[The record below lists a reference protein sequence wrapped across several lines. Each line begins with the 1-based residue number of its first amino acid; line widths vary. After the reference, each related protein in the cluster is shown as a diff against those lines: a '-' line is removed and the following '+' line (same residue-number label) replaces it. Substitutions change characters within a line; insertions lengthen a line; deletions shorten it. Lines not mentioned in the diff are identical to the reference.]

1 MPKTAQK
8 DASVA
13 TVKKQGA
20 AMKHIKKYWQ
30 WYAMMFIPV
39 VYYIVFRYIPMFGN
53 IIAFRRYRAGSNIF
67 GDEWSGL
74 KYFNQFMKD
83 QNFWRAFKN
92 TLLLNFKYLIISFPL
107 TLIFALLLNEVKNV
121 HFKKI
126 VQTISYLPHFIS
138 MVIVAGMVREI
149 LSTSGPI
156 NNLITKL
163 GGEAITFISLPEWF
177 TTIFVT
183 TGVWQGLGWG
193 TILYL
198 AAMSGINTELYE
210 AAELDGANRFQ
221 RCLHVTIPAILPTIS
236 TLLVLN
242 IGSLCGSAAF
252 EKVFLLYTPTTYET
266 ADIIAKTTLTSEVL
280 GNRTVPATAGS
291 WKWEK
296 LRDINFFL
304 QYSSNCADEHVR
316 LEYEGV
322 ARFFRAWFYFEKVKH
337 YGDVPWVDRPIDAG
351 DPLLFEKGRDPRE
364 MVMQKVIED
373 LDFAVTNLPVERSVY
388 RVTRWAALALKSRVC
403 LFEGTFRKYHGL
415 KDWESYLTACAT
427 ASKRFIDE
435 SGYSVYTT
443 GTTPYLNLFSS
454 LKALDTEIV
463 LARVYNTAIGLKH
476 DVNGY
481 LTSITMGRPGL
492 LKNIANMYLM
502 KDGTPFTSQPGWET
516 MQLPEES
523 KNRDGRFAQTVRTP
537 GYKRIDDTALSA
549 PNLAATMT
557 GYQLVKYL
565 QSAKYDSYNAST
577 NDLPLLRAAEVML
590 NYAEAKAEL
599 GTLTQEDIDLA
610 IKPLRDRA
618 GVANLSLTKANA
630 SPDPYLASPETGYA
644 NVTGDNKGVI
654 LEIRRE
660 RTVEL
665 LMENLRYWDIMRW
678 KEGKRFEKPFTGLY
692 FPGTGSYDLN
702 NDGVDDVCIW
712 SGSKPATS
720 APAVYELN
728 KEIFLS
734 GGDSGYIIIHTDYAR
749 SWNEERDYLYPVPT
763 DDRVLTQGAI
773 TQNPG
778 WNDGLNF

>member
-1 MPKTAQK
+1 MKTMNYIK
-8 DASVA
+8 IGIAS
-13 TVKKQGA
+13 
-20 AMKHIKKYWQ
+20 
-30 WYAMMFIPV
+30 
-39 VYYIVFRYIPMFGN
+39 
-53 IIAFRRYRAGSNIF
+53 S
-67 GDEWSGL
+67 
-74 KYFNQFMKD
+74 
-83 QNFWRAFKN
+83 
-92 TLLLNFKYLIISFPL
+92 
-107 TLIFALLLNEVKNV
+107 
-121 HFKKI
+121 
-126 VQTISYLPHFIS
+126 
-138 MVIVAGMVREI
+138 I
-149 LSTSGPI
+149 LSIAAGCTSFLEEDLKSSLAPDNTYTSSLGFEVGATGLYAIARSEYNTWGENGAFMHNGACAYEVLQISTDLCRMGTVRDGSLVPFAEMTL
-156 NNLITKL
+156 NPSTLFVGSYWNWAYNLIASANELLIYSEKNNNWDYPTDK
-163 GGEAITFISLPEWF
+163 
-177 TTIFVT
+177 
-183 TGVWQGLGWG
+183 Q
-193 TILYL
+193 LYQ
-198 AAMSGINTELYE
+198 
-210 AAELDGANRFQ
+210 AE
-221 RCLHVTIPAILPTIS
+221 
-236 TLLVLN
+236 
-242 IGSLCGSAAF
+242 
-252 EKVFLLYTPTTYET
+252 
-266 ADIIAKTTLTSEVL
+266 
-280 GNRTVPATAGS
+280 
-291 WKWEK
+291 
-296 LRDINFFL
+296 
-304 QYSSNCADEHVR
+304 
-316 LEYEGV
+316 
-322 ARFFRAWFYFEKVKH
+322 ARFFRAYAYRTLVYL

-463 LARVYNTAIGLKH
+463 LARAYNTAIGLKH

-516 MQLPEES
+516 MQLPDES
-523 KNRDGRFAQTVRTP
+523 RNRDGRFAQTVRTP
-537 GYKRIDDTALSA
+537 GYKRVDDTAESA

-565 QSAKYDSYNAST
+565 TSAKYDSYQAST
-577 NDLPLLRAAEVML
+577 SDLPLFRAAEVLL

-599 GTLTQEDIDLA
+599 GTLTQDDIELS
-610 IKPLRDRA
+610 INPLRERA
-618 GVANLSLTKANA
+618 DVADLSLTEANA
-630 SPDPYLASPETGYA
+630 HPDPYLASAETGYA

-702 NDGVDDVCIW
+702 SDGVDDVCIW
-712 SGSKPATS
+712 SGSKPSTS
-720 APAVYELN
+720 AATVYELN
-728 KEIFLS
+728 KDIFLS
-734 GGDSGYIIIHTDYAR
+734 EGDRGNIIVHTDYVR
-749 SWNEERDYLYPVPT
+749 TWNEERDYLYPIPT

-778 WNDGLNF
+778 WKDGLNF

>member
-1 MPKTAQK
+1 
-8 DASVA
+8 
-13 TVKKQGA
+13 
-20 AMKHIKKYWQ
+20 
-30 WYAMMFIPV
+30 MFPS
-39 VYYIVFRYIPMFGN
+39 
-53 IIAFRRYRAGSNIF
+53 A
-67 GDEWSGL
+67 
-74 KYFNQFMKD
+74 
-83 QNFWRAFKN
+83 
-92 TLLLNFKYLIISFPL
+92 
-107 TLIFALLLNEVKNV
+107 
-121 HFKKI
+121 
-126 VQTISYLPHFIS
+126 
-138 MVIVAGMVREI
+138 
-149 LSTSGPI
+149 
-156 NNLITKL
+156 
-163 GGEAITFISLPEWF
+163 
-177 TTIFVT
+177 
-183 TGVWQGLGWG
+183 G
-193 TILYL
+193 TIY
-198 AAMSGINTELYE
+198 G
-210 AAELDGANRFQ
+210 
-221 RCLHVTIPAILPTIS
+221 
-236 TLLVLN
+236 
-242 IGSLCGSAAF
+242 
-252 EKVFLLYTPTTYET
+252 ET

-463 LARVYNTAIGLKH
+463 LARAYNTAIGLKH

-702 NDGVDDVCIW
+702 NDGVNDVCIW

>member
-1 MPKTAQK
+1 M
-8 DASVA
+8 
-13 TVKKQGA
+13 
-20 AMKHIKKYWQ
+20 KKY
-30 WYAMMFIPV
+30 
-39 VYYIVFRYIPMFGN
+39 
-53 IIAFRRYRAGSNIF
+53 
-67 GDEWSGL
+67 
-74 KYFNQFMKD
+74 
-83 QNFWRAFKN
+83 
-92 TLLLNFKYLIISFPL
+92 
-107 TLIFALLLNEVKNV
+107 
-121 HFKKI
+121 
-126 VQTISYLPHFIS
+126 
-138 MVIVAGMVREI
+138 
-149 LSTSGPI
+149 
-156 NNLITKL
+156 
-163 GGEAITFISLPEWF
+163 
-177 TTIFVT
+177 
-183 TGVWQGLGWG
+183 
-193 TILYL
+193 ILYL
-198 AAMSGINTELYE
+198 LAGVAACGLNSCEDALDRFPKDRLSPDEFFHTEE
-210 AAELDGANRFQ
+210 ECQ
-221 RCLHVTIPAILPTIS
+221 
-236 TLLVLN
+236 
-242 IGSLCGSAAF
+242 
-252 EKVFLLYTPTTYET
+252 LYTNDFYTIFPSAGAIYGET

-280 GNRTVPATAGS
+280 GNRTVPAKADS

-304 QYSSNCADEHVR
+304 QYSSNCTDEHVR
-316 LEYEGV
+316 LQYEGV
-322 ARFFRAWFYFEKVKH
+322 ARFFRAYFYFEKVKY
-337 YGDVPWVDRPIDAG
+337 YGDVPWVDRPIASD
-351 DPLLFEKGRDPRE
+351 DQELYKGRDSRE
-364 MVMQKVIED
+364 MVMQKVIGD
-373 LDFAVTNLPVERSVY
+373 LDFAIANLPAEKSVY
-388 RVTRWAALALKSRVC
+388 RVTRWTALALKSRVC

-415 KDWESYLTACAT
+415 EGYESYLSACET
-427 ASKRFIDE
+427 ASKRFMSE
-435 SGYSVYTT
+435 SGYSVYTS

-454 LKALDTEIV
+454 LKAIDTEIV
-463 LARVYNTAIGLKH
+463 LARAYNTAIGLKH

-502 KDGTPFTSQPGWET
+502 KDGTPFTAQPGWET
-516 MQLPEES
+516 MQLPDES

-565 QSAKYDSYNAST
+565 QAAKYDSYNAST
-577 NDLPLLRAAEVML
+577 SDMPLFRAAEVLL

-599 GTLTQEDIDLA
+599 GTLTQGDIDLS

-618 GVANLSLTKANA
+618 GVVNLSLEAANA
-630 SPDPYLASPETGYA
+630 APDPYLASAETGYA

-702 NDGVDDVCIW
+702 GDGVDDICIW
-712 SGSKPATS
+712 SGSKPSTS
-720 APAVYELN
+720 APVVYELG

-734 GGDSGYIIIHTDYAR
+734 GGESGYVIVHTDYTR
-749 SWNEERDYLYPVPT
+749 TWNEARDYLYPVPT

>member
-1 MPKTAQK
+1 M
-8 DASVA
+8 
-13 TVKKQGA
+13 
-20 AMKHIKKYWQ
+20 KKY
-30 WYAMMFIPV
+30 IL
-39 VYYIVFRYIPMFGN
+39 YI
-53 IIAFRRYRAGSNIF
+53 
-67 GDEWSGL
+67 L
-74 KYFNQFMKD
+74 
-83 QNFWRAFKN
+83 
-92 TLLLNFKYLIISFPL
+92 
-107 TLIFALLLNEVKNV
+107 
-121 HFKKI
+121 
-126 VQTISYLPHFIS
+126 
-138 MVIVAGMVREI
+138 
-149 LSTSGPI
+149 
-156 NNLITKL
+156 
-163 GGEAITFISLPEWF
+163 
-177 TTIFVT
+177 
-183 TGVWQGLGWG
+183 TGVAACGLCSCEDALDRYPKDRLTPDNFFHTEEECQLYTNDFYTMFPSAG
-193 TILYL
+193 TIY
-198 AAMSGINTELYE
+198 G
-210 AAELDGANRFQ
+210 
-221 RCLHVTIPAILPTIS
+221 
-236 TLLVLN
+236 
-242 IGSLCGSAAF
+242 
-252 EKVFLLYTPTTYET
+252 ET

-463 LARVYNTAIGLKH
+463 LARAYNTAIGLKH

-577 NDLPLLRAAEVML
+577 NDLPLLRAVPGPQDAAFTVQGRQDFIHGIYTLTPDCDRMACKLAGTPLQMCRGADILSDGIVPGSVQVSADGQPIVML
-590 NYAEAKAEL
+590 ADHQTTGGYAKIATVISA
-599 GTLTQEDIDLA
+599 DLPA
-610 IKPLRDRA
+610 LAQLRPGQRVCFTFVTPARAVQAARQQAALWQRVRDR
-618 GVANLSLTKANA
+618 L
-630 SPDPYLASPETGYA
+630 
-644 NVTGDNKGVI
+644 
-654 LEIRRE
+654 
-660 RTVEL
+660 
-665 LMENLRYWDIMRW
+665 
-678 KEGKRFEKPFTGLY
+678 
-692 FPGTGSYDLN
+692 
-702 NDGVDDVCIW
+702 
-712 SGSKPATS
+712 
-720 APAVYELN
+720 
-728 KEIFLS
+728 
-734 GGDSGYIIIHTDYAR
+734 
-749 SWNEERDYLYPVPT
+749 
-763 DDRVLTQGAI
+763 
-773 TQNPG
+773 
-778 WNDGLNF
+778 

>member
-1 MPKTAQK
+1 M
-8 DASVA
+8 
-13 TVKKQGA
+13 
-20 AMKHIKKYWQ
+20 KKY
-30 WYAMMFIPV
+30 IL
-39 VYYIVFRYIPMFGN
+39 YI
-53 IIAFRRYRAGSNIF
+53 
-67 GDEWSGL
+67 L
-74 KYFNQFMKD
+74 
-83 QNFWRAFKN
+83 
-92 TLLLNFKYLIISFPL
+92 
-107 TLIFALLLNEVKNV
+107 
-121 HFKKI
+121 
-126 VQTISYLPHFIS
+126 
-138 MVIVAGMVREI
+138 
-149 LSTSGPI
+149 
-156 NNLITKL
+156 
-163 GGEAITFISLPEWF
+163 
-177 TTIFVT
+177 
-183 TGVWQGLGWG
+183 TGVAACGLCSCEDALDRYPKDRLTPDNFFHTEEECQLYTNDFYTMFPSAG
-193 TILYL
+193 TIY
-198 AAMSGINTELYE
+198 G
-210 AAELDGANRFQ
+210 
-221 RCLHVTIPAILPTIS
+221 
-236 TLLVLN
+236 
-242 IGSLCGSAAF
+242 
-252 EKVFLLYTPTTYET
+252 ET

-463 LARVYNTAIGLKH
+463 LARAYNTAIGLKH

-728 KEIFLS
+728 KEILLS

>member
-1 MPKTAQK
+1 M
-8 DASVA
+8 
-13 TVKKQGA
+13 
-20 AMKHIKKYWQ
+20 KKY
-30 WYAMMFIPV
+30 
-39 VYYIVFRYIPMFGN
+39 
-53 IIAFRRYRAGSNIF
+53 
-67 GDEWSGL
+67 
-74 KYFNQFMKD
+74 
-83 QNFWRAFKN
+83 
-92 TLLLNFKYLIISFPL
+92 
-107 TLIFALLLNEVKNV
+107 
-121 HFKKI
+121 
-126 VQTISYLPHFIS
+126 
-138 MVIVAGMVREI
+138 
-149 LSTSGPI
+149 
-156 NNLITKL
+156 
-163 GGEAITFISLPEWF
+163 
-177 TTIFVT
+177 
-183 TGVWQGLGWG
+183 
-193 TILYL
+193 ILYL
-198 AAMSGINTELYE
+198 LTGMAACSFCGCEDALDRFPKDRLTPDEFFHTEEECELYTN
-210 AAELDGANRFQ
+210 DFYTIFPSGASIYN
-221 RCLHVTIPAILPTIS
+221 
-236 TLLVLN
+236 
-242 IGSLCGSAAF
+242 
-252 EKVFLLYTPTTYET
+252 ET
-266 ADIIAKTTLTSEVL
+266 ADIITCNTLTSEVL

-463 LARVYNTAIGLKH
+463 LARAYNTAIGLKH

-599 GTLTQEDIDLA
+599 GEFSETVWNAT
-610 IKPLRDRA
+610 IKLLRERA
-618 GVANLSLTKANA
+618 GVDGAMPSAY
-630 SPDPYLASPETGYA
+630 DPYMAEYFLNTTTDMA
-644 NVTGDNKGVI
+644 I

-660 RTVEL
+660 RGRKRESADFRAVTRLGAHDKRAVFDRDLIGVRSERQIKERSRHRAGL
-665 LMENLRYWDIMRW
+665 LGVIINRLLAHQDQVRLFAFSNL
-678 KEGKRFEKPFTGLY
+678 GK
-692 FPGTGSYDLN
+692 DL
-702 NDGVDDVCIW
+702 C
-712 SGSKPATS
+712 SSKR
-720 APAVYELN
+720 LHHF
-728 KEIFLS
+728 I
-734 GGDSGYIIIHTDYAR
+734 G
-749 SWNEERDYLYPVPT
+749 
-763 DDRVLTQGAI
+763 
-773 TQNPG
+773 
-778 WNDGLNF
+778 